1 MRISPQSPSGAPA
14 GRLNLL
20 LSYGGWRDEAA
31 VLQAP
36 RLLEPLGICTMEAG
50 TCEEAEDLIR
60 TRPIHIA
67 VVDLEIPLRA
77 AGPTQ
82 PSGLR
87 ILQLLRRLDSPP
99 PTIVVRP
106 RQASAR
112 DDVRGLLGSLRDGA
126 FAVLDRPMRLEAL
139 LDTLHRAL
147 RRHYK
152 DLWPA
157 DAQPGLNTRNTH
169 GHGHQQGE

>member
-1 MRISPQSPSGAPA
+1 MYQRPDNQDAP
-14 GRLNLL
+14 RLNLL
-20 LSYGGWRDEAA
+20 LTYGGWRERPA
-31 VLQAP
+31 VEQLP
-36 RLLEPLGICTMEAG
+36 SLLNPLGIRAMQADSG
-50 TCEEAEDLIR
+50 EEAAQLIQSN
-60 TRPIHIA
+60 PVHIA

-77 AGPTQ
+77 ATPSE
-82 PSGLR
+82 PSGVR

-112 DDVRGLLGSLRDGA
+112 QDVRSLVDSLRDGA
-126 FAVLDRPMRLEAL
+126 FAVLDRPMRLESL
-139 LDTLHRAL
+139 LDTLRRAL

-157 DAQPGLNTRNTH
+157 HADLNTDGP
-169 GHGHQQGE
+169 GHTQGE

>member
-1 MRISPQSPSGAPA
+1 MRLSTDARS

-20 LSYGGWRDEAA
+20 LSYGGWREESA
-31 VLQAP
+31 VRQAP
-36 RLLEPLGICTMEAG
+36 RLLEPMGIRTMEAG
-50 TCEEAEDLIR
+50 TCEEAEQLIR
-60 TRPIHIA
+60 SKPIHIA

-77 AGPTQ
+77 ATPSE
-82 PSGLR
+82 PSGVR

-112 DDVRGLLGSLRDGA
+112 QDVRLLVNSLRDGA
-126 FAVLDRPMRLEAL
+126 FAVLDRPMRLESL
-139 LDTLHRAL
+139 LDTLRRAL

-157 DAQPGLNTRNTH
+157 HADLNTDGP
-169 GHGHQQGE
+169 GHTQGE